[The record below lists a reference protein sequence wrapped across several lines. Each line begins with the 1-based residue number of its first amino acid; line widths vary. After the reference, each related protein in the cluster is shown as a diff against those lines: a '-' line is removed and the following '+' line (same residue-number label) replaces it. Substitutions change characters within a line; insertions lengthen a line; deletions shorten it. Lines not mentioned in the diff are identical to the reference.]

1 MKNIACIIMAVL
13 VFALI
18 FDALANEDKVNMF
31 IATGLSVCVIA
42 YLSAPVARP

>member
-13 VFALI
+13 VFVLI
-18 FDALANEDKVNMF
+18 FDALITGNEVNMF

-42 YLSAPVARP
+42 YLSAPVARS